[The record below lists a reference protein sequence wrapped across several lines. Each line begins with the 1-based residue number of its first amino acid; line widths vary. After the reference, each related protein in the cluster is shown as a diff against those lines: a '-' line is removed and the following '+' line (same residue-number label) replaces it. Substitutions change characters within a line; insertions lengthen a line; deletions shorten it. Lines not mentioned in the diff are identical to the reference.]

1 MLWDEELL
9 EHNFKILQFMRD
21 DPILS
26 DTYYNDRTLDEQ
38 IHLSYKK
45 MFVLQNSDFYTE
57 ESVSGLKN
65 QLKK

>member
-9 EHNFKILQFMRD
+9 ENNFKILRFMRD

-26 DTYYNDRTLDEQ
+26 DTNYNDKTLDEQ

-45 MFVLQNSDFYTE
+45 MFILQNSNLYKE
-57 ESVSGLKN
+57 ESVSEF
-65 QLKK
+65 

>member
-9 EHNFKILQFMRD
+9 ENNFKILRFMRD

-26 DTYYNDRTLDEQ
+26 DTNYNDKTLDEQ

-45 MFVLQNSDFYTE
+45 MFILQNSNLYKE
-57 ESVSGLKN
+57 ESVS
-65 QLKK
+65 QF